1 MSIDLLSE
9 NRVSLTAL
17 ARELN
22 VSASTCSRWTLRGI
36 RGHRLECFSLGGRRY
51 TTRESLARFVAA
63 TNGERVECGQTPR
76 QRERQIERAERR
88 ADELGL

>member
-9 NRVSLTAL
+9 TRVSLTAL

-22 VSASTCSRWTLRGI
+22 LSVSTCWRWDKGGI

-51 TTRESLARFVAA
+51 TTREALERFVAA
-63 TNGERVECGQTPR
+63 TNGESVQAETPR
-76 QRERQIERAERR
+76 QRERQIELAERR
-88 ADELGL
+88 ADELGV